1 MKIYSLFLCILLVGC
16 QSKIVPHAT
25 EVKAD
30 QSVSPPVPVANS
42 YTSTGVSKVL
52 QCSRDLEALRTLQMS
67 EYSEYQKKYDAVM
80 SLSSK
85 YLKIANDVSTDINDL
100 ARPHFQFELVK
111 LCYDIKSR
119 VAQILITQSVNKG
132 VFNG

>member
-1 MKIYSLFLCILLVGC
+1 
-16 QSKIVPHAT
+16 
-25 EVKAD
+25 
-30 QSVSPPVPVANS
+30 
-42 YTSTGVSKVL
+42 
-52 QCSRDLEALRTLQMS
+52 MS
-67 EYSEYQKKYDAVM
+67 EYSKYQKKYDAVM